1 MRLASAEDLPFED
14 GSFDVAFEANLLH
27 HLPGPE
33 LAVGEMARVAREAVV
48 LIEPNR
54 LNPLMLGFSLLVS
67 EERGGLR
74 SSARGLTRLLKGA
87 GLRVSHR
94 WTTGMISQNNT
105 PTCLVP
111 MLRIFDRFDFALA
124 EYHVLIGRKPAEG
137 APP

>member
-1 MRLASAEDLPFED
+1 MSTWYSARAKSTRSKIRSM
-14 GSFDVAFEANLLH
+14 GTRQAGV
-27 HLPGPE
+27 
-33 LAVGEMARVAREAVV
+33 
-48 LIEPNR
+48 
-54 LNPLMLGFSLLVS
+54 
-67 EERGGLR
+67 LR
-74 SSARGLTRLLKGA
+74 SSARGLTRVLERA
-87 GLRVSHR
+87 DLRVSHR